1 MIIWAFLRRLCVGL
15 QHFEVRVKVEAPK
28 AVEPAFNTVRVD
40 TVGSVNLFYV
50 RLGCVSMHLLMF
62 HLLNNND

>member
-28 AVEPAFNTVRVD
+28 AVKPAFNTVRVD
-40 TVGSVNLFYV
+40 YHGFGKVGF
-50 RLGCVSMHLLMF
+50 G
-62 HLLNNND
+62 